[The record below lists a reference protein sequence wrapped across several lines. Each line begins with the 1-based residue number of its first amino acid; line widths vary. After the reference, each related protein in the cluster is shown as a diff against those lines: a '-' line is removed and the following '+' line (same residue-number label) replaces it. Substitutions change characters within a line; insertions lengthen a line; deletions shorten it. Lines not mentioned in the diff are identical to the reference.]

1 MKHVIFLLLVLV
13 ASQQLFSQNK
23 NWRNGERFTPRGDL
37 HILVIFANQQCDRLN
52 NKYEYYCGDLSAD
65 NQTGCNDYYYTNS
78 VPSWAMNNGFI
89 NATANSI
96 DNDGI
101 LDAMGNTIMPYL
113 NDPEFNVSAYYK
125 TASFGDFIVT
135 GDVVSV
141 EIPSTGAIVQESN
154 PDFDNTQPISANNP
168 EFIDQFECGGFSRK
182 DIVDAAFNQH
192 PNLNPADYDN
202 RNNFAFSVDNFRYDN
217 SSGTSPDNILDY
229 VAIIQKIRSPNSGN
243 AGYISGSYQQGYT
256 LNVLDNQNNPYKLG
270 YHHVHKNTTTS
281 KWWNMNLFIH
291 EFAHNIGM
299 DHNGGANQVVFDK
312 FTSTGDWGMITAP
325 VSQFWVPKAHTMW
338 LYGWLNDADIH
349 DIDLTQA
356 NSTDPVNIV
365 LTDLLTSPKDSNP
378 TNAARIKIPHTDNQY
393 LWIENHQKIHPSGF
407 EELNA
412 YIPNDPWENQHT
424 VPGLYMYITDVEN
437 NLTDPRGH
445 NKASVLN
452 PDKNSNNTY
461 LLHPNGKKDYAI
473 VFEADNI
480 TPIMEQPDGDI
491 WEPDKVE
498 PKLVIAK
505 DNPIAGSIARER
517 HRMNNPANVDKNGN
531 PLHQNEIAYY
541 NNYNDGNTSQGTN
554 EYYGVK
560 FDNYEQDKRVTHID
574 IEKTAFT
581 VGDELSING
590 IFPILN
596 FRRFNETP
604 GPGQRQQEPTTL
616 TGLKVKVESVDA
628 TGKYTLTI
636 SKDDWTFNSNKR
648 WCDAIILPEDET
660 LTVTGQSNLSLEL
673 SGTVNRTT
681 PHPKNRNDPFIKN
694 FVDPTILTAQTNSG
708 IIIENNSCINV
719 KEESTLKISE
729 NATLHLKSGGFV
741 HIKDEDS
748 KLVLDENSILHM
760 EQNAEIIVRDG
771 GSLVINTDNI
781 DLDFATSK
789 IIIESGGILTTTTGQ
804 SFNFDGPGQLVIEE
818 GAIIDMPFNLVGESL
833 SHTAILFNYD
843 NSTSEY
849 ALIDMEHDFYL
860 TDCKVWH
867 NGGSKIIINDSKVKF
882 DNVNFIDG
890 NGSSTAF
897 VGNNLRSFD
906 CKDSKFDDFDVGI
919 ILNDYTAPTG
929 NPNDPCN
936 NPSNP
941 IFKVR
946 NCEFNYTTNTGVSC
960 INVYKLYAVNNI
972 FNNDVLGNV
981 NQKAIYC
988 TNSGA
993 EVINNEIDKFDTGV
1007 HFNGANSNSTLQLS
1021 SGDISYCNTA
1031 IRTELANATIKY
1043 CAKIHHNF
1051 YGIHS
1056 TASGIKQIT
1065 IGRKGGTSITDNE
1078 VGIKGYNIIV
1088 DIDAISA
1095 KSANAGVHHPND
1107 LSNNNLFFDLSYSPN
1122 VTLPTGLSARGN
1134 YWGWYN
1140 GCGAGA
1146 DETGAYLLPFPLDD
1160 SQWLYYQP
1168 TAACLNTGLI
1178 CNGAAEPN
1186 SNGNITG
1193 FNTNFNLIYNISND
1207 YLEEEAYNYA
1217 HFGFSLVADF
1227 EDEPIYNSL
1236 ELNDQNTVILSKVQ
1250 QTTIEPYLPPADAC
1264 RVGENPGLMFP
1275 DVSLFS
1281 LESEAYELIESVSP
1295 NPFNN
1300 YITLS
1305 TFIKSDAYVIEI
1317 FNAYDINGRSLMQLK
1332 TENNRLK
1339 IDVSN
1344 LKPGIYAIKVTDKK
1358 GNTDY
1363 AEILKAY

>member
-1 MKHVIFLLLVLV
+1 M
-13 ASQQLFSQNK
+13 
-23 NWRNGERFTPRGDL
+23 
-37 HILVIFANQQCDRLN
+37 
-52 NKYEYYCGDLSAD
+52 
-65 NQTGCNDYYYTNS
+65 
-78 VPSWAMNNGFI
+78 
-89 NATANSI
+89 
-96 DNDGI
+96 
-101 LDAMGNTIMPYL
+101 
-113 NDPEFNVSAYYK
+113 
-125 TASFGDFIVT
+125 
-135 GDVVSV
+135 
-141 EIPSTGAIVQESN
+141 
-154 PDFDNTQPISANNP
+154 
-168 EFIDQFECGGFSRK
+168 
-182 DIVDAAFNQH
+182 
-192 PNLNPADYDN
+192 DN
-202 RNNFAFSVDNFRYDN
+202 RDCDSSWFSSDDSNTMRDGKF
-217 SSGTSPDNILDY
+217 DY
-229 VAIIQKIRSPNSGN
+229 IALIK
-243 AGYISGSYQQGYT
+243 
-256 LNVLDNQNNPYKLG
+256 K
-270 YHHVHKNTTTS
+270 KNTYAGAVPLGSFLPETGHWQYSDRS
-281 KWWNMNLFIH
+281 KRELMQTFIH
-291 EFAHNIGM
+291 EFAHNMYNAAHVAGS
-299 DHNGGANQVVFDK
+299 NTVFQNH
-312 FTSTGDWGMITAP
+312 FQLQSGWGMTALP
-325 VSQFWVPKAHTMW
+325 YDHFFLPRANEMWVN
-338 LYGWLNDADIH
+338 GWLRDNPQDPANNDIV
-349 DIDLTQA
+349 T
-356 NSTDPVNIV
+356 VNINNINTHTSGIE
-365 LTDLLTSPKDSNP
+365 LGDLLSTRKAVRIEIPNSNP
-378 TNAARIKIPHTDNQY
+378 NPNGVNHY
-393 LWIENHQKIHPSGF
+393 LWIENHQKKHPF
-407 EELNA
+407 DEERIDFN
-412 YIPNDPWENQHT
+412 ENKDT
-424 VPGLYMYITDVEN
+424 EPGLYMYVTSELNDLYSPISVSQSGN
-437 NLTDPRGH
+437 NVHTI
-445 NKASVLN
+445 
-452 PDKNSNNTY
+452 
-461 LLHPNGKKDYAI
+461 HPAGKKDYEINA
-473 VFEADNI
+473 AGDNLNEI
-480 TPIMEQPDGDI
+480 E
-491 WEPDKVE
+491 
-498 PKLVIAK
+498 
-505 DNPIAGSIARER
+505 DNPISGLPANSLF
-517 HRMNNPANVDKNGN
+517 RMNDPNHPSNTSTSIFHCDFW
-531 PLHQNEIAYY
+531 
-541 NNYNDGNTSQGTN
+541 NDGKCSGNKS
-554 EYYGVK
+554 EYLTAIIGGKNNPV
-560 FDNYEQDKRVTHID
+560 HITYYSGSSF
-574 IEKTAFT
+574 IE
-581 VGDELSING
+581 GDELSING
-590 IFPILN
+590 IFPVLNYPTYHPNDTQDPYILS
-596 FRRFNETP
+596 
-604 GPGQRQQEPTTL
+604 
-616 TGLKVKVESVDA
+616 GLKVAIDNVSTNGDEGNV
-628 TGKYTLTI
+628 YTI
-636 SKDDWTFNSNKR
+636 NVSYDDWEFKSDKR
-648 WCDAIILPEDET
+648 WCGDIIVPTTNT
-660 LTVTGQSNLSLEL
+660 LTVTNTANLDLAL
-673 SGTVNRTT
+673 SSIANRSA
-681 PHPKNRNDPFIKN
+681 KQKERGDNVVQN
-694 FVDPTILTAQTNSG
+694 FVAPTTLIAQTNSS

-719 KEESTLKISE
+719 KEESTLKINE

-789 IIIESGGILTTTTGQ
+789 IIIESGGILTTTTTGQ
-804 SFNFDGPGQLVIEE
+804 AFNFDGPGQLVIEE
-818 GAIIDMPFNLVGESL
+818 GAIIDMPFNFVGES
-833 SHTAILFNYD
+833 SNHTAIFFNHN

-860 TDCKVWH
+860 TDCRVWH

-960 INVYKLYAVNNI
+960 TNVYKLYAANNI

-993 EVINNEIDKFDTGV
+993 EVINNEIDKFYTGV

-1095 KSANAGVHHPND
+1095 KSANGGVHHPND

-1168 TAACLNTGLI
+1168 TTNCLNTGLI

-1332 TENNRLK
+1332 TENNKLK